1 MKTNPYALVIVFA
14 IVAVGLIF
22 LTNKQFVLQ
31 QPQQAIAQGQQEQS
45 TIGEKIVQQGTVS
58 SDVDPLKGHEGHQ
71 AAVILPP
78 RNDSAVYSGTLT
90 FTASKPVQVAVI
102 NMYNLDNATAAQIP
116 DKFGQLLNAPAPWN
130 TSVTVTPLMMN
141 VEYLDSPTM
150 SKTIPFVGNLVA
162 LHTMNGEPFIAN
174 YAVVADVLQPEIV
187 NNLDSA
193 MANSTTTTTTIG

>member
-130 TSVTVTPLMMN
+130 TSATVTPLMMN